1 MLATLPEE
9 TAKLVAEDIG
19 ITGRGYV
26 CFDREGRARHV
37 PSCHVL
43 DPAPNRD
50 AGDRRMRE

>member
-9 TAKLVAEDIG
+9 TARLVAEDIG

-37 PSCHVL
+37 PACRVV
-43 DPAPNRD
+43 DPAPARE
-50 AGDRRMRE
+50 GGERRMHE